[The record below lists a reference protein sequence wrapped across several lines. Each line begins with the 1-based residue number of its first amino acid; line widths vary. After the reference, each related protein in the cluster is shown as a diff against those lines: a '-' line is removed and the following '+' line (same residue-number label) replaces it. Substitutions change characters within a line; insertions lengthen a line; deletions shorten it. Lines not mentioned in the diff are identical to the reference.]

1 MELALNLLWLVGA
14 LTAFLVVPARSR
26 NASFALLCAL
36 ALLFPIVSISDDLSA
51 DRTRAFNEAAAIIV
65 LLVLLVTFI
74 AVARLREVIAP
85 PFAIQVATPSD
96 PRSPPAR

>member
-1 MELALNLLWLVGA
+1 

-74 AVARLREVIAP
+74 AVARLREVTAP
-85 PFAIQVATPSD
+85 LFVIQVATPSD